1 MDIAMLCLMCALVNG
16 IMIHRLWVERLPNG
30 LEFKSICECKTL
42 KGGFCFG
49 KVLGL
54 GKKIASIIFIFTLY
68 MRNFIRLCTSDTIYV
83 HHDLSS
89 TSGQWQC
96 QC

>member
-16 IMIHRLWVERLPNG
+16 IMIHRLWVERLSNG

-54 GKKIASIIFIFTLY
+54 GK
-68 MRNFIRLCTSDTIYV
+68 
-83 HHDLSS
+83 
-89 TSGQWQC
+89 
-96 QC
+96 